1 MTIFPEGPHGAGL
14 PLLRVLCAPDALENR
29 RFGGFFH
36 LIADVFRGDIGPFF
50 VVHADE
56 GHVGEPHFR
65 RRLRVDLIVD
75 VDDDDLRL
83 LGLLED
89 GDDFRGTRRGDDDGV
104 HPVADQFVDDGDLLF
119 YRRLLGPGLDNQ
131 FDIQFL
137 FRLPGPLLHRH
148 EEGVGQGLHYQ
159 GDPLFCRCG
168 LFLPLVCRVFGTG
181 AASDNQK
188 NRQEGGAR
196 GGGESAHI
204 FPPYPRHNVLIRIN
218 FSTMMIFYGERGGCV
233 KDYRRGCQERIE
245 IYGLSAT
252 DSSAFS

>member
-75 VDDDDLRL
+75 VDDDDLRI

-89 GDDFRGTRRGDDDGV
+89 GDDLHGAGRGDDDGF
-104 HPVADQFVDDGDLLF
+104 HPVADQFIDDGDLLL
-119 YRRLLGPGLDNQ
+119 YRCFLRSRLHDEIDVQL
-131 FDIQFL
+131 L
-137 FRLPGPLLHRH
+137 FRLAGPLLHLH
-148 EEGVGQGLHYQ
+148 EERIGEGFHHQ
-159 GDPLFCRCG
+159 GDLFFGWRG
-168 LFLPLVCRVFGTG
+168 LFIRRRLPVPV
-181 AASDNQK
+181 
-188 NRQEGGAR
+188 
-196 GGGESAHI
+196 
-204 FPPYPRHNVLIRIN
+204 
-218 FSTMMIFYGERGGCV
+218 
-233 KDYRRGCQERIE
+233 
-245 IYGLSAT
+245 
-252 DSSAFS
+252 